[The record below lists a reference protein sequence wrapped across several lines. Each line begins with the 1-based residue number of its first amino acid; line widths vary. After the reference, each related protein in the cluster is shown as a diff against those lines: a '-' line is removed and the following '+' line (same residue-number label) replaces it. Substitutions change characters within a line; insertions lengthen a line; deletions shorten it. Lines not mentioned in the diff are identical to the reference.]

1 MSESAENIKL
11 QLKRGEK
18 GSFDIKNCSAVLAY
32 GEPFW
37 DLDNKNLYIGDG
49 ETPLSGL
56 DPINGDIDINGTYI
70 IDLIN
75 NTENSVTI
83 NGNKIGSAVSR
94 AEIANSLYDSA
105 TQTTKSYK
113 DIVNLINNISGIKRV
128 EPTGSGNVI
137 TKAELK
143 SSDNS
148 TLQITKGIDAIDL
161 NRTGYVDK
169 TSPYDIGGISKGD
182 DLSKLTIVEILNK
195 LFTQKYL
202 PMSNFSFTVGTSS
215 SDSTITAVSVI
226 PRFTLGT
233 KPITSFAVGSTD
245 GGNDLLNINSVS
257 SGTLYQLT
265 NTKSGT
271 SFTLYASLSDGT
283 TTVKS
288 TTQVELIPLSY
299 WGTLNSNDINSVDSS
314 VVTSLANSE
323 RKAKANKVTLN
334 YGILNGVYVVYAYP
348 KSYGIVKNIYSDPS
362 LGYPENENYNYKE
375 VQINSITYYVYLKQ
389 IASVSTSDTDV
400 IEQYFIF

>member
-1 MSESAENIKL
+1 MSEATENIRL

-56 DPINGDIDINGTYI
+56 DPINGDVDINGTYI

-83 NGNKIGSAVSR
+83 NGNKIGGAVSR

-128 EPTGSGNVI
+128 ESTGSGNVI

-161 NRTGYVDK
+161 NRTGYIDK

-202 PMSNFSFTVGTSS
+202 PMSNFSFTVGTSP
-215 SDSTITAVSVI
+215 SDSTITAVSVT

-233 KPITSFAVGSTD
+233 KPITSFTVGSTD
-245 GGNDLLNINSVS
+245 GSNDLLNINSVS

-288 TTQVELIPLSY
+288 TTKVELIPLSY

-323 RKAKANKVTLN
+323 RKAKANKVILN
-334 YGILNGVYVVYAYP
+334 YGSVENEYPIYVYP
-348 KSYGIVKNIYSDPS
+348 KSYGLLKGIYSDPAN
-362 LGYPENENYNYKE
+362 PMFNELTDNYNSKE
-375 VQINSITYYVYLKQ
+375 IQINSIAYYIYLKK
-389 IASVSTSDTDV
+389 SDPAIGD
-400 IEQYFIF
+400 IELLFTY

>member
-1 MSESAENIKL
+1 MSESTENIRL

-128 EPTGSGNVI
+128 ESTGSGNVI

-215 SDSTITAVSVI
+215 SDSTITAVSVT

-288 TTQVELIPLSY
+288 TTKVELIPLSY

-314 VVTSLANSE
+314 VVTSLENSE
-323 RKAKANKVTLN
+323 RKAKANKVILN
-334 YGILNGVYVVYAYP
+334 YGSVENEYPIYVYP
-348 KSYGIVKNIYSDPS
+348 KSYGLLKGIYSDPAN
-362 LGYPENENYNYKE
+362 PMFNELTDNYNSKE
-375 VQINSITYYVYLKQ
+375 IQINSIAYYIYLKK
-389 IASVSTSDTDV
+389 SDPAIGD
-400 IEQYFIF
+400 IELLFTY

>member
-1 MSESAENIKL
+1 MSEATENIRL

-56 DPINGDIDINGTYI
+56 DPINGDVDINGTYI

-128 EPTGSGNVI
+128 ETTGSGNVI

-161 NRTGYVDK
+161 NRAGYIDK

-215 SDSTITAVSVI
+215 SDSTITAISVT

-233 KPITSFAVGSTD
+233 KPITSFTVGSTD

-288 TTQVELIPLSY
+288 TTKVELIPLSY

-323 RKAKANKVTLN
+323 RKAKANKVILN
-334 YGILNGVYVVYAYP
+334 YGSVENEYPIYVYP
-348 KSYGIVKNIYSDPS
+348 KSYGLLKGIYSDPAN
-362 LGYPENENYNYKE
+362 PMFNELTDNYNSKE
-375 VQINSITYYVYLKQ
+375 IQINSIAYYIYLKK
-389 IASVSTSDTDV
+389 SDPAIGD
-400 IEQYFIF
+400 IELLFTY

>member
-1 MSESAENIKL
+1 MSESTENIRL

-83 NGNKIGSAVSR
+83 NGNKIGGAVSR

-128 EPTGSGNVI
+128 ESSGSGNDI

-148 TLQITKGIDAIDL
+148 T
-161 NRTGYVDK
+161 
-169 TSPYDIGGISKGD
+169 
-182 DLSKLTIVEILNK
+182 
-195 LFTQKYL
+195 
-202 PMSNFSFTVGTSS
+202 
-215 SDSTITAVSVI
+215 
-226 PRFTLGT
+226 
-233 KPITSFAVGSTD
+233 
-245 GGNDLLNINSVS
+245 
-257 SGTLYQLT
+257 
-265 NTKSGT
+265 
-271 SFTLYASLSDGT
+271 
-283 TTVKS
+283 
-288 TTQVELIPLSY
+288 
-299 WGTLNSNDINSVDSS
+299 
-314 VVTSLANSE
+314 
-323 RKAKANKVTLN
+323 
-334 YGILNGVYVVYAYP
+334 
-348 KSYGIVKNIYSDPS
+348 
-362 LGYPENENYNYKE
+362 
-375 VQINSITYYVYLKQ
+375 
-389 IASVSTSDTDV
+389 
-400 IEQYFIF
+400 

>member
-1 MSESAENIKL
+1 MSESTENIRL

-56 DPINGDIDINGTYI
+56 DPINGDVDINGTYI

-128 EPTGSGNVI
+128 ESTGSGNVI

-215 SDSTITAVSVI
+215 SDSTITAISVT

-233 KPITSFAVGSTD
+233 KSITSFTVGSTD

-288 TTQVELIPLSY
+288 TTKVELIPLSY

-323 RKAKANKVTLN
+323 RKAKANKVILN
-334 YGILNGVYVVYAYP
+334 YGSVENEYPIYVYP
-348 KSYGIVKNIYSDPS
+348 KSYGLLKGIYSDPAN
-362 LGYPENENYNYKE
+362 PMFNELTDNYNSKE
-375 VQINSITYYVYLKQ
+375 IQINSIAYYIYLKK
-389 IASVSTSDTDV
+389 SDPAIGD
-400 IEQYFIF
+400 IELLFTY

>member
-1 MSESAENIKL
+1 MSEATENIRL

-56 DPINGDIDINGTYI
+56 DPINGDVDINGTYI

-128 EPTGSGNVI
+128 ESTGSGNVI

-161 NRTGYVDK
+161 NRAGYIDK

-215 SDSTITAVSVI
+215 SDSTITAVSVT

-233 KPITSFAVGSTD
+233 KPITSFTVGSTD

-288 TTQVELIPLSY
+288 TTKVELIPLSY

-314 VVTSLANSE
+314 VVTSLENSE
-323 RKAKANKVTLN
+323 RKAKANKVILN
-334 YGILNGVYVVYAYP
+334 YGSVENEYPIYVYP
-348 KSYGIVKNIYSDPS
+348 KSYGLLKGIYSDPAN
-362 LGYPENENYNYKE
+362 PMFNELTDNYNSKE
-375 VQINSITYYVYLKQ
+375 IQINSIAYYIYLKK
-389 IASVSTSDTDV
+389 SDPAIGD
-400 IEQYFIF
+400 IELLFTY

>member
-1 MSESAENIKL
+1 MSEATENIRL

-83 NGNKIGSAVSR
+83 NGNKIGGAVSR

-128 EPTGSGNVI
+128 ESTGSGNVI

-202 PMSNFSFTVGTSS
+202 PMSNFSFTVGTSP
-215 SDSTITAVSVI
+215 SDSTITAVSVT

-233 KPITSFAVGSTD
+233 KPITSFTVGSTD
-245 GGNDLLNINSVS
+245 GSNDLLNINSVS
-257 SGTLYQLT
+257 SGTTYQLT

-288 TTQVELIPLSY
+288 TTKVELIPLSY

-323 RKAKANKVTLN
+323 RKAKANKVILN
-334 YGILNGVYVVYAYP
+334 YGSVENEYPIYVYP
-348 KSYGIVKNIYSDPS
+348 KSYGLLKGIYSDPTN
-362 LGYPENENYNYKE
+362 PMFNELTDNYNSKE
-375 VQINSITYYVYLKQ
+375 IQINSIAYYIYLKK
-389 IASVSTSDTDV
+389 SDPAIGD
-400 IEQYFIF
+400 IELLFTY

>member
-1 MSESAENIKL
+1 MSEATENIRL

-128 EPTGSGNVI
+128 ESTGSGNVI

-161 NRTGYVDK
+161 NRTGYVNK

-202 PMSNFSFTVGTSS
+202 PMSNFSFTVGTSP
-215 SDSTITAVSVI
+215 SDSTITAVSVT

-233 KPITSFAVGSTD
+233 KPITSFTVGSTD

-257 SGTLYQLT
+257 SGTTYQLT

-288 TTQVELIPLSY
+288 TTKVELIPLSY

-314 VVTSLANSE
+314 VVTSLENSE
-323 RKAKANKVTLN
+323 RKAKANKVILN
-334 YGILNGVYVVYAYP
+334 YGSVENEYPIYVYP
-348 KSYGIVKNIYSDPS
+348 KSYGLLKGIYSDPTN
-362 LGYPENENYNYKE
+362 PMFNELTDNYNSKE
-375 VQINSITYYVYLKQ
+375 IQINSIAYYIYLKK
-389 IASVSTSDTDV
+389 SDPAIGD
-400 IEQYFIF
+400 IELLFTY

>member
-1 MSESAENIKL
+1 MSEATENIRL

-113 DIVNLINNISGIKRV
+113 DIVNLINNISGVKRV
-128 EPTGSGNVI
+128 ESTGSGNVI

-161 NRTGYVDK
+161 NRTGYIDK

-215 SDSTITAVSVI
+215 SDSTITAVSVT

-233 KPITSFAVGSTD
+233 KPITSFTVGSTD

-257 SGTLYQLT
+257 NGKTYQLT

-288 TTQVELIPLSY
+288 TTKVELIPLSY

-314 VVTSLANSE
+314 VVTSLENSE
-323 RKAKANKVTLN
+323 RKAKANKVILN
-334 YGILNGVYVVYAYP
+334 YGSVENEYPIYVYP
-348 KSYGIVKNIYSDPS
+348 KSYGLLKGIYSDPTN
-362 LGYPENENYNYKE
+362 PMFNELTDNYNSKE
-375 VQINSITYYVYLKQ
+375 IQINSIAYYIYLKK
-389 IASVSTSDTDV
+389 SDPAIGD
-400 IEQYFIF
+400 IELLFTY

>member
-1 MSESAENIKL
+1 MSEATENIRL

-56 DPINGDIDINGTYI
+56 DPINGDVDINGTYI

-83 NGNKIGSAVSR
+83 NDNKIGSAVSR

-128 EPTGSGNVI
+128 ETTGSGNVI

-215 SDSTITAVSVI
+215 SDSTITAVSVT

-233 KPITSFAVGSTD
+233 KPITSFTVGSTD

-257 SGTLYQLT
+257 SGTTYQLT

-288 TTQVELIPLSY
+288 TTKVELIPLSY

-314 VVTSLANSE
+314 VVTSLENSE
-323 RKAKANKVTLN
+323 RKAKANKVILN
-334 YGILNGVYVVYAYP
+334 YGSVENEYPIYVYP
-348 KSYGIVKNIYSDPS
+348 KSYGLLKGIYSDPTN
-362 LGYPENENYNYKE
+362 PMFNELTDNYNSKE
-375 VQINSITYYVYLKQ
+375 IQINSIAYYIYLKK
-389 IASVSTSDTDV
+389 SDPAIGD
-400 IEQYFIF
+400 IELLFTY

>member
-1 MSESAENIKL
+1 MSESTENIRL

-83 NGNKIGSAVSR
+83 NGNKIGGAVSR

-113 DIVNLINNISGIKRV
+113 DIVNLINSISGIKRV
-128 EPTGSGNVI
+128 ETTGSGNVI

-161 NRTGYVDK
+161 NRTGYIDK

-215 SDSTITAVSVI
+215 SDSTITAVSVT

-288 TTQVELIPLSY
+288 TTKVELIPLSY

-323 RKAKANKVTLN
+323 RRAKANKFTLN
-334 YGILNGVYVVYAYP
+334 FGDVEGEYPIYAYP
-348 KSYGIVKNIYSDPS
+348 KSYGLLTGIFSDPAN
-362 LGYPENENYNYKE
+362 PIFNELTDNYNNKE
-375 VQINSITYYVYLKQ
+375 IQINSIAYYIYLKK
-389 IASVSTSDTDV
+389 SDPAIGN
-400 IEQYFIF
+400 IELLFTH